1 MGLRHTGPGAAAV
14 DLVWCKKGQRV
25 SSLVDWDRYLR
36 WNEAI
41 ATVVFSRDSAGRPVY
56 LDLEDEVLAAI
67 RDVAEPNAAAAAPS
81 LVEAVKKTL
90 YLRGGSFHVF
100 AGHLRQLRS
109 WHHGTMLGSTPN
121 TRTPRDAQP
130 CCRNHA

>member
-1 MGLRHTGPGAAAV
+1 MT
-14 DLVWCKKGQRV
+14 
-25 SSLVDWDRYLR
+25 SLVDWDRYLR

-67 RDVAEPNAAAAAPS
+67 RDVAEPNAAAAALS

-90 YLRGGSFHVF
+90 YLRGGSLPRLRRAPPPTALVAPRND
-100 AGHLRQLRS
+100 AGP
-109 WHHGTMLGSTPN
+109 TPN

-130 CCRNHA
+130 GCRNHA